1 MAKSTCI
8 DCGYGGGPFRT
19 DPYCEGCAMR
29 RVEEARA
36 TDEVTQAK
44 ELLRS
49 AMARYAALDE
59 PGQGSRE
66 DDLARILSQLHAG
79 GDRVTEWCREQTK

>member
-1 MAKSTCI
+1 
-8 DCGYGGGPFRT
+8 
-19 DPYCEGCAMR
+19 MR